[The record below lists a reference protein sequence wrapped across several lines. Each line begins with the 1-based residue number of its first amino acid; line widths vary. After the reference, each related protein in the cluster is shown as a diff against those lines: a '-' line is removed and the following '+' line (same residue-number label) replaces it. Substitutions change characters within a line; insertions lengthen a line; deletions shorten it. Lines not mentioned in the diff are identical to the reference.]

1 VCDAACRRVK
11 EKNPAYV
18 AIHHIKDGMSYKRIC
33 DIVRLNEHSE
43 VLAKFPEFEKEFQR
57 IKTNYDNLLQELEN
71 DYAKIASIGSQK
83 EFALAAC
90 KSRVPDALFSKRKTP
105 SLTFKSYLAQ
115 VTTNRAA
122 ELIG

>member
-1 VCDAACRRVK
+1 
-11 EKNPAYV
+11 
-18 AIHHIKDGMSYKRIC
+18 MSYKRIC

-71 DYAKIASIGSQK
+71 DYAKIAAIGPQK
-83 EFALAAC
+83 EFALEAC
-90 KSRVPDALFSKRKTP
+90 KSKVPDALFQKRKTP
-105 SLTFKSYLAQ
+105 SLTFKSYLAN